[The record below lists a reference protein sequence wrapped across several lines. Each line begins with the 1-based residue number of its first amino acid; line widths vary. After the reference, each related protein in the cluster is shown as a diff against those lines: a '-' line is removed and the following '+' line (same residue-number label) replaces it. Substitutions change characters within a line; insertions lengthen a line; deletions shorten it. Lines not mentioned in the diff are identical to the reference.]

1 MILSLAHAPVDA
13 ASRDNL
19 FGAWSDLVV
28 GERPDG
34 LVDCYLL
41 EADGVVQVA
50 AIWES
55 AEAHDRAIAEERT
68 HPAFAVFEASGL
80 DPTHTVFEVV
90 GHLGSSH

>member
-1 MILSLAHAPVDA
+1 MMILSLAHAPVED

-28 GERPDG
+28 GDRPNG
-34 LVDCYLL
+34 LIDCYLL
-41 EADGVVQVA
+41 EDEGVVQVA

-55 AEAHDRAIAEERT
+55 AEAHDRAIGEERT

-80 DPTHTVFEVV
+80 DPTHSVFNIV
-90 GHLGSSH
+90 GRLGN